1 MNSRSL
7 YKLLFLIAAA
17 IPQTHVKA
25 DPVPESALVINEIM
39 PANIDVCLD
48 PSMNYGSWIELYNT
62 SATDLDISGWYLSD
76 DPADRKQCPLGTRSR
91 TVKAHGFLT
100 LWFGHLDDYCLNQV
114 EFSLDYDGGT
124 VYLFDAGGNEIC
136 SVEYDTIPARLSYA
150 RTTDGGSTW
159 GKTGYPTPGAT
170 NTTSK
175 FASAQLAAPKV
186 STDSRIYTGQLSFNV
201 TIPQGAT
208 LYYTLNGSAPVPGNT
223 GTYTGNG
230 SFTVTGTEVYRFRLY
245 KDGMLP
251 SPVTTRSFIKTSNNY
266 GVPVVSIVT
275 DNNGLYNTNY
285 GMWAVGPNGKAGNGR
300 TDLCNWNRDWDRSV
314 NIEIFDTNGKVIL
327 SQEAEIT
334 PSGRYSRQYDPHPF
348 KIKAKKKFGYDN
360 YFPFTPFSD
369 KPYNKYQSLKFRS
382 GGNNY
387 QARLK
392 DAALQTIMLRSGL
405 NIDCQSY
412 QPVHHYINGEYK
424 GIINIREP
432 NNKDYAYSNYGFDE
446 DDVDCFKLDH
456 NNGGGGFTLTE
467 GSRDGW
473 EEWVRLAKTASN
485 AQSYKRI
492 CEIVDIE
499 EYANYMA
506 VEFFLA
512 NEDWPRNN
520 IKVFRH
526 KDDGRFRFVVFDLD
540 HSFGAVN
547 QATDIDPFTS
557 FDSQEYYPEG
567 GYKSAMVTV
576 FHNMLQNADFR
587 KLFIDSYCIVASS
600 VFYSD
605 RVQSIVNELAARAAT
620 EMRFKEN
627 ESPYADANLI
637 LNTLGS
643 TNYKNYKDK
652 RTSQLVSWKYSKL
665 SGTTKVYRVIKSEL
679 AQSVLKMNGLPIPYN
694 RLFGDV
700 FLPAL
705 LTVEAPVGYRFAGW
719 VDGYGNLI
727 STDPVFDLS
736 TNQKYVTATFVQDD
750 IIERP
755 VRINEISAS
764 NDIFINESFKKHDW
778 IELYNTTSDRIDVG
792 GMYLSDDITDPL
804 KYALPQ
810 GTAIPARGYLVIW
823 CDKESGTQLHAPF
836 KLGNK
841 LGSAVVLTAS
851 DKSWA
856 DTLTYNYHTGFQSV
870 GLYPNGGSD
879 SYVMNRPSPGKA
891 NNYCNYD
898 LFDRTILSRVK
909 ALLNTPKNEIIYNL
923 LGQPVANPQP
933 GQLYI
938 KNGRKFY
945 YRP

>member
-1 MNSRSL
+1 MKSRSL
-7 YKLLFLIAAA
+7 YKLLLLTAAA
-17 IPQTHVKA
+17 LPQTHIKA

-62 SATDLDISGWYLSD
+62 SAADIEITGWYLSN
-76 DPADRKQCPLGTRSR
+76 DPADKRQCPLGNRYR
-91 TVKAHGFLT
+91 VVKANGFLT

-114 EFSLDYDGGT
+114 EFSLNYDGGK
-124 VYLFDAGGNEIC
+124 VFLFDNRGNEIC
-136 SVEYDTIPARLSYA
+136 SMEYETIPARLSYA

-159 GKTGYPTPGAT
+159 SKTGYPTPGAT
-170 NTTSK
+170 NATSK
-175 FASAQLAAPKV
+175 FASAQLAAPTV
-186 STDSRIYTGQLSFNV
+186 STDSRIYTGQMSFNV
-201 TIPQGAT
+201 TVPQGAT
-208 LYYTLNGSAPVPGNT
+208 LYYTLNGSTPVPGNT
-223 GTYTGNG
+223 GTMTGNG
-230 SFTVTGTEVYRFRLY
+230 SFNVTGTEVYRFRLY

-251 SPVTTRSFIKTSNNY
+251 SPVTTRSFIKTTNNY

-285 GMWAVGPNGKAGNGR
+285 GMWAIGPNGKAGNGR

-314 NIEIFDTNGKVIL
+314 NIEIFDTNGNVIL

-392 DAALQTIMLRSGL
+392 DAALQTIILRSGL
-405 NIDCQSY
+405 NLDCQSY
-412 QPVHHYINGEYK
+412 QPVHHYINGVYK

-446 DDVDCFKLDH
+446 DEVDCFKLDH

-473 EEWVRLAKTASN
+473 DEWVQLAESASHEQ
-485 AQSYKRI
+485 AYKRI

-499 EYANYMA
+499 EFANYMA

-540 HSFGAVN
+540 HAFGAVN

-567 GYKSAMVTV
+567 GYKSVMVTV
-576 FHNMLQNADFR
+576 FHNMLQNATFR
-587 KLFIDSYCIVASS
+587 KLFVDSYSIVASS

-605 RVQSIVNELAARAAT
+605 RVQSVVNELSARAAT
-620 EMRFKEN
+620 EMQFKG
-627 ESPYADANLI
+627 ESPAADADLI
-637 LNTLGS
+637 LSTLSGN
-643 TNYKNYKDK
+643 NYKNYKDK
-652 RTSQLVSWKYSKL
+652 RTSQLVSWRYSRL
-665 SGTTKVYRVIKSEL
+665 SGTTKVNMVIKSEL
-679 AQSVLKMNGLPIPYN
+679 PQSVITLNGLPIPYG

-700 FLPAL
+700 FLPARL
-705 LTVEAPVGYRFAGW
+705 EVVAPVGYRFTGW
-719 VDGYGNLI
+719 TDYYGNLI
-727 STDPVFDLS
+727 STDPVYDIRAD
-736 TNQKYVTATFVQDD
+736 QRYVIPSFVKDD
-750 IIERP
+750 VIERP
-755 VRINEISAS
+755 VRINEISAG
-764 NDIFINESFKKHDW
+764 NDVFINEAFKKHDW
-778 IELYNTTSDRIDVG
+778 IELYNTTSDRIDVS
-792 GMYLSDDITDPL
+792 GMYLSDNIKQPL

-810 GTAIPARGYLVIW
+810 GTVIPARGYLVIW

-836 KLGNK
+836 KLDNK
-841 LGSAVVLTAS
+841 NGSAVVLTAS

-856 DTLTYNYHTGFQSV
+856 DTLFYDAHTGFQSV
-870 GLYPNGGSD
+870 GLYPNGGAD
-879 SYVMNRPSPGKA
+879 SYVMNRPSLGKA
-891 NNYCNYD
+891 NNRNSYD
-898 LFDRTILSRVK
+898 HFDRTIISGIK

-923 LGQPVANPQP
+923 VGQPVAEPQP